1 METKKVKTQ
10 QAKGRIEQL
19 QLFPATAEDFYY
31 WEWGEKKRMIGKQYF
46 LENQDGTIGLYEIGK
61 HTVPEELKQFI
72 DEGRCFV
79 LRSDSVLRVKEER
92 LRIKEE
98 LKMDNEQLI
107 K

>member
-1 METKKVKTQ
+1 METVEMKTE

-19 QLFPATAEDFYY
+19 ELLPAKTDDFSY
-31 WEWGEKKRMIGKQYF
+31 WEYGEKKRMIGKQYF
-46 LENQDGTIGLYEIGK
+46 LENQDGTIGIYEIGR

-79 LRSDSVLRVKEER
+79 LRSESI

-98 LKMDNEQLI
+98 RERMKGERELTMDN
-107 K
+107 